1 MVELQNVVKP
11 VLVIAKLFM
20 NKRMKLQ
27 MRAALDFCS
36 QKLYFVKLERA
47 VFFVLPPISWVL
59 SLHLLASPDIKPGC
73 SAEQTQGSPAAST
86 AGWAACRARLTSE
99 KLSLLLLRLIQLST

>member
-27 MRAALDFCS
+27 MQAALDFCS

-47 VFFVLPPISWVL
+47 VFFVLLPISWTL
-59 SLHLLASPDIKPGC
+59 RLHSLV
-73 SAEQTQGSPAAST
+73 
-86 AGWAACRARLTSE
+86 ARL
-99 KLSLLLLRLIQLST
+99 KLGRAESAATAAAGTT